1 MKRIA
6 IVQQVLLSFEG
17 LITGQQFAC
26 SHPKGE
32 TMPLKIEYV
41 RKSGQI
47 LGSVT
52 SGYADN
58 STTVR
63 DSGGRTLGHTSEK
76 FSTTRDA
83 AGRLV
88 STNTASPGLLIKKK

>member
-1 MKRIA
+1 MALEKNYI
-6 IVQQVLLSFEG
+6 
-17 LITGQQFAC
+17 
-26 SHPKGE
+26 
-32 TMPLKIEYV
+32 

-52 SGYADN
+52 SGFSDD

-63 DSGGRTLGHTSEK
+63 DRGERIVGHTSDK
-76 FSTTRDA
+76 FQTTRDA

-88 STNTASPGLLIKKK
+88 STNTASPGLLFQKK